1 MPHHPTGPTPPS
13 LVRFDSATLRILG
26 EEAFANTSWCFEPGQ
41 HWAVLGGTGSGK
53 STFLQ
58 AVLGEIPHSAGRIQ
72 YGLDGRRLREGEY
85 REGALQLVS
94 VDQHRALVAA
104 AMDYHQARWSPVDE
118 REPVTVRHVIGH
130 RRRAWTSLAREL
142 DIEPLWQRSVGSLS
156 NGEMRKVLLSR
167 ALLAAP
173 GCS

>member
-1 MPHHPTGPTPPS
+1 MHERTELRMPPP
-13 LVRFDSATLRILG
+13 LVRFDGATLRILG
-26 EEAFANTSWCFEPGQ
+26 EEAFTNTSWCFEPGQ
-41 HWAVLGGTGSGK
+41 HWAVIGGTGSGK

-58 AVLGEIPHSAGRIQ
+58 AVLGEIPYSAGRIM
-72 YGLDGRRLREGEY
+72 YGLDGRRLREGAY

-94 VDQHRALVAA
+94 VDQPRALVAA

-118 REPVTVRHVIGH
+118 REPVTVRHVIG
-130 RRRAWTSLAREL
+130 RRRGAWTPLAREL